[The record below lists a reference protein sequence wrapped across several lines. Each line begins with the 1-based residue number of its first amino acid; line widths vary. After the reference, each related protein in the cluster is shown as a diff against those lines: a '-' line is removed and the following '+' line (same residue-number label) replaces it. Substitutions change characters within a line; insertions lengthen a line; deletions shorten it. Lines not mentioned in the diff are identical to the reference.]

1 MVHRGAIRGAVSVF
15 VAGSVALSGAASAHA
30 TTGITVQYAQTDAT
44 NNGKLDV
51 SLAASSNV
59 TSVEVSLFSEA
70 TQQTVATVK
79 NFKLTSG
86 TATDGVWEP
95 KTRIQLPE
103 LGSYRID
110 VSAADEGG
118 DTLSTTGSGYF
129 YYAVQTNL
137 DDASVD
143 RTTVDYQ
150 NRSVTMSGHLMG
162 KWPGT
167 GDVAPLA
174 GEEVDVSS
182 YFQYGEATTAAD
194 GSWAVTLPFTDQYQN
209 TIQAQFSYDP
219 NNPFYSSSIS
229 RSIPIKI
236 KQTATKL
243 ILTPSARRIPFQ
255 GTVSSTS
262 ATLLWDSPSGW
273 EPLAGETLG
282 SNSFGGFAQE
292 TTDANGNAVFP
303 ATPSLWNDFT
313 ISAGWASDDIYL
325 TDAEASSTITVV
337 QPSAFESFTPARTD
351 TSTVAVTG
359 DLGFSFD
366 VPGTIPVNIQFSATG
381 KGGWTTVATVPNAL
395 WDGTGYGFSTTIPS
409 STAGFWRATFSGGKQ
424 FENAVSSVVYL
435 AAS

>member
-1 MVHRGAIRGAVSVF
+1 MAHRGGIRGAVSAF
-15 VAGSVALSGAASAHA
+15 VAGSVALGGAAAAHA

-51 SLAASSNV
+51 SLAASSDV

-70 TQQTVATVK
+70 TQQTVATVT
-79 NFKLTSG
+79 NFTLTSG

-95 KTRIQLPE
+95 KTRIQLPA

-110 VSAADEGG
+110 VTAADSGG
-118 DTLSTTGSGYF
+118 DTLSTTGAGYF

-137 DDASVD
+137 NDATVD

-150 NRSVTMSGHLMG
+150 DRSVTMSGHLMG
-162 KWPGT
+162 KWPGS
-167 GDVAPLA
+167 GDVTPLA

-182 YFQYGEATTAAD
+182 YVQYGSATTAAD
-194 GSWAVTLPFTDQYQN
+194 GSWSVTLPFTDQYQN
-209 TIQAQFSYDP
+209 SIQAQFSYDP
-219 NNPFYSSSIS
+219 NNPFYDSSTS

-262 ATLLWDSPSGW
+262 ATLLWDSPTGW
-273 EPLAGETLG
+273 APLAGEPLG
-282 SNSFGGFAQE
+282 SNSFGSYVQE

-303 ATPSLWNDFT
+303 ATSPLSSDTT
-313 ISAGWASDDIYL
+313 IEVGWASDDIYL
-325 TDAEASSTITVV
+325 TNAEASSTITVV
-337 QPSAFESFTPARTD
+337 QPSTFESFTPTRTD
-351 TSTVAVTG
+351 AATVTVAG
-359 DLGFSFD
+359 DMGFAFD
-366 VPGTIPVNIQFSATG
+366 VPGTIPVDIQFSATG
-381 KGGWTTVATVPNAL
+381 KGGWTTVATVPNAS

-409 STAGFWRATFSGGKQ
+409 STAGFWRATFSGGEQ
-424 FENAVSSVVYL
+424 FESAVSSVVYL